1 MSLKRGKITVYKP
14 TGRSALYRIRL
25 FKGGYLLYLCF
36 AVAISDRTE
45 IIMTIGERIC
55 EYRKRRGLT
64 QAALAE
70 MLGITDK
77 AVSKW
82 ERGISSPDVSLLSEL
97 ASALDVTA
105 DELITGGDCP
115 LGDTGEKFISLEK
128 YLMGE
133 FGYVVPDLH
142 PEGEEIAFVID
153 HPDMD
158 EADRGYAFSG
168 AQGLA
173 VNQFLFSKS
182 EPFSLAQMKEGKL
195 GVTYVANVPLGNL
208 NPPVTKIMGEL
219 EYTRLNKFHINRL
232 LLDGV
237 MKKLERL
244 VLSDTVRLIVLTREF
259 NKKYFGAFVSY
270 ADAKLLSLMQEK
282 IAKEKLRIL
291 YVTTPRFWDKG
302 VSYAADDL
310 LTLKEYA
317 KKLR

>member
-1 MSLKRGKITVYKP
+1 MVFI
-14 TGRSALYRIRL
+14 
-25 FKGGYLLYLCF
+25 FC
-36 AVAISDRTE
+36 AVAMGGRME
-45 IIMTIGERIC
+45 IFMTIGERIC

-64 QAALAE
+64 QAELAE
-70 MLGITDK
+70 ILGITDK

-82 ERGISSPDVSLLSEL
+82 ERGISSPDVSILSKL
-97 ASALDVTA
+97 ASALGVTA
-105 DELITGGDCP
+105 DELIKGGDCQ
-115 LGDTGEKFISLEK
+115 LGDTGENFISLEK
-128 YLMGE
+128 YLMGD
-133 FGYVVPDLH
+133 FGYYVPDLH
-142 PEGEEIAFVID
+142 PEDEEIAFIID
-153 HPDMD
+153 YPDMD

-168 AQGLA
+168 VQGSA
-173 VNQFLFSKS
+173 VNQFLFSKG
-182 EPFSLAQMKEGKL
+182 EPFSLAQMKAGKL

-237 MKKLERL
+237 IKKLERL

-270 ADAKLLSLMQEK
+270 ADAKVLSLMQEK
-282 IAKEKLRIL
+282 IADGKLRML